1 MEDAFPLAQRRA
13 WQLGQK
19 EVPAGRLRIA
29 KDLISD
35 LDWLT
40 FSHSTASLVFIMV
53 VRLLA
58 AARHVSIKGE
68 YATCLGTNCS
78 IVEVF
83 SS

>member
-1 MEDAFPLAQRRA
+1 MEDAFPLAQRPA

-19 EVPAGRLRIA
+19 EVHAGLVKIG
-29 KDLISD
+29 KDVISD

-40 FSHSTASLVFIMV
+40 FSHSTVSLVFIMV

-68 YATCLGTNCS
+68 
-78 IVEVF
+78 
-83 SS
+83 